1 MNPKNLKRILLLTTI
16 AAIITMGF
24 RAPISQDLSYHSFA
38 DVRLMFGIANFWN
51 VASNLGFV
59 MVGFMG
65 LYQLFVTRRLMIVA
79 QVKTAYSVFFIGV
92 ALVVLGSGFY
102 HFAPSNATL
111 IWDRLPMTVA
121 FMALLSMVFAEFL
134 SVVWARRS
142 LWPLL
147 GVGLASAVYWYY
159 GELHGVGD
167 LRAYVLVQF
176 LPVVLIVLLLIFGQ
190 NVFNAASGYAWLL
203 ASYVLAKA
211 CEHFDAPIFQITHG
225 VMAGHA
231 LKHVLAALGLY
242 ALLRCMMARR
252 LRHG

>member
-59 MVGFMG
+59 MVGLMG
-65 LYQLFVTRRLMIVA
+65 LYQLVVTRRLMIVA
-79 QVKTAYSVFFIGV
+79 RVKTAYSVFFIGV
-92 ALVVLGSGFY
+92 SLVAFGSGFY

-190 NVFNAASGYAWLL
+190 NVFNAASGYIWLL

-211 CEHFDAPIFQITHG
+211 REHFDTPIFQITHG
-225 VMAGHA
+225 VM
-231 LKHVLAALGLY
+231 AALGLY
-242 ALLRCMMARR
+242 ALLRCMTARR